1 MKIGIL
7 GSGNMGRSLG
17 TLWAEL
23 GHEVFFGSREASR
36 ARGVAQAA
44 GHGCQGGTLDEA
56 AAFGA
61 VVLHTA
67 RDVLPSAMLSSTAAL
82 EGKTLI
88 DCNNGVI
95 PPGFAFETIAGESLT
110 ERIAADVPGA
120 NVVKAFNTMAQEV
133 FELSPSPL
141 KEHDVSCFV
150 CGEDADARS
159 TAMELAREI
168 GFTPVDCGGTRNA
181 RLLEALGDFIRLMMR
196 GMDLGLY
203 ATVSVHVL
211 PEAERRRLGGR
222 EPSRLAP
229 PPAR

>member
-23 GHEVFFGSREASR
+23 GHEVFFGSREASL

-56 AAFGA
+56 ATFGA

-88 DCNNGVI
+88 DCNNGVV

-150 CGEDADARS
+150 CGEGRRRAKHRDGARERDRLHPGRLRRHAQRAPARGSGRLHPPHDARHGPRP
-159 TAMELAREI
+159 LRHGLGARS
-168 GFTPVDCGGTRNA
+168 A
-181 RLLEALGDFIRLMMR
+181 
-196 GMDLGLY
+196 
-203 ATVSVHVL
+203 
-211 PEAERRRLGGR
+211 
-222 EPSRLAP
+222 
-229 PPAR
+229 